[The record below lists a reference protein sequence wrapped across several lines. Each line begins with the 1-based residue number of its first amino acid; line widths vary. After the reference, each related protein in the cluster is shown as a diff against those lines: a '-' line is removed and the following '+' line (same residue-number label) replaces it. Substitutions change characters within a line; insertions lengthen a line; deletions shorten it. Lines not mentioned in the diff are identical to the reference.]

1 MDIEVDCDLSRPGTS
16 DRIEDTVDYRQVR
29 TIAKDIIE
37 GESKNLLETLAAQI
51 ADRVLQLQNVGGVS
65 VRIAKRPE
73 SMQPIAAAAVRIN
86 RTRA

>member
-1 MDIEVDCDLSRPGTS
+1 
-16 DRIEDTVDYRQVR
+16 
-29 TIAKDIIE
+29 
-37 GESKNLLETLAAQI
+37 LATRI
-51 ADRVLQLQNVGGVS
+51 ADRVLQLDNVGGVS